1 MVGAAGEDALMGRF
15 HFRLVDDH
23 LAVVD
28 LASGDL
34 HLLNTA
40 AARLF
45 LELLDTPTAIDALAS
60 SWAEGFAPDR
70 ATALKD
76 IEDCL
81 PDWRRQGWIA
91 ALDDGRVM
99 VSSAPT
105 VTEAEVPT
113 PAEPPPAPPFATL
126 PLRLGGRAIELTLYR
141 TDVEPQSTM
150 VNRAA
155 GLFSGL
161 AGDGAATT
169 ATRIG
174 LSSDG
179 ARHANGLDGDWTL
192 AKDDVEALGV
202 AITAIFAA
210 AYPDARIVASFHAA
224 ALAHGDSLTLFPG
237 VSGAGKSTLTAHL
250 VAMGWLYGSDDF
262 VSFAEAADGTLSLLP
277 LHNAISLKEGSL
289 APLAADYPN
298 LASLPTVAYGPKL
311 GRFLAV
317 PAERHITR
325 PLAATRLVFPRYQP
339 GAPTS
344 LTPMTSS
351 EALLGL
357 MEARFSTP
365 FPQDRQHFERVFDWV
380 EAVPKFRLTYDD
392 LEEARRWLQ
401 RPMQTPDSAR

>member
-1 MVGAAGEDALMGRF
+1 MLPAPDEQAPIGRF
-15 HFRLVDDH
+15 HFRLIDDH

-34 HLLNTA
+34 HLLNPA

-70 ATALKD
+70 ATALAD
-76 IEDCL
+76 IEACL
-81 PDWRRQGWIA
+81 MDWRRQGWIA

-99 VSSAPT
+99 VSSAPA
-105 VTEAEVPT
+105 VTKAEQPN
-113 PAEPPPAPPFATL
+113 PAEPPLAPAFTTL
-126 PLRLGGRAIELTLYR
+126 PLRLGGRAIELALYR
-141 TDVEPQSTM
+141 TEDEPRSTM
-150 VNRAA
+150 VNRAE
-155 GLFSGL
+155 GLFSGI
-161 AGDGAATT
+161 AGDGAATST
-169 ATRIG
+169 TRIG

-179 ARHANGLDGDWTL
+179 ARHANGLDGEWTL
-192 AKDDVEALGV
+192 AKDDVEALGI

-250 VAMGWLYGSDDF
+250 VARGWLYGSDDF
-262 VSFAEAADGTLSLLP
+262 ASFAEAEDGTLSLLP

-289 APLAADYPN
+289 APLAADYPD

-311 GRFLAV
+311 GRFLVV
-317 PAERHITR
+317 PAARHITR
-325 PLAATRLVFPRYQP
+325 PLAATRLVLPRYQP
-339 GAPTS
+339 GAAAS
-344 LTPMTSS
+344 LTPITAS

-365 FPQDRQHFERVFDWV
+365 FPHDRERFERVFDWV
-380 EAVPKFRLTYDD
+380 EAVPKFRLVYDD
-392 LEEARRWLQ
+392 LEEARRWLE
-401 RPMQTPDSAR
+401 RAIETPASVR